1 MSAIAVSAKAILCQ
15 HDRAARLAIRLRK
28 GQEVAGSILLHALD
42 TFSQKK
48 QKETKSLQA
57 DRLVVY
63 QSTYS
68 LALCLAPNLLDEGV
82 ESRPTLL
89 AELLF
94 QTKHEELV

>member
-1 MSAIAVSAKAILCQ
+1 MSRDAGHNCLNASFASLSADGASL
-15 HDRAARLAIRLRK
+15 IRLRK
-28 GQEVAGSILLHALD
+28 GRRKELSACTWCLFA
-42 TFSQKK
+42 KK
-48 QKETKSLQA
+48 TKSLQA

-68 LALCLAPNLLDEGV
+68 LALCLAPNLLDEGL

-94 QTKHEELV
+94 ETKRYKLV

>member
-1 MSAIAVSAKAILCQ
+1 MQS
-15 HDRAARLAIRLRK
+15 RRLLP
-28 GQEVAGSILLHALD
+28 
-42 TFSQKK
+42 
-48 QKETKSLQA
+48 KETKSLQA
-57 DRLVVY
+57 NRLVVY

-68 LALCLAPNLLDEGV
+68 LALCLAPNLLDVGV

>member
-1 MSAIAVSAKAILCQ
+1 MQS
-15 HDRAARLAIRLRK
+15 
-28 GQEVAGSILLHALD
+28 
-42 TFSQKK
+42 TPFP
-48 QKETKSLQA
+48 KETRSLQA

-63 QSTYS
+63 QGTYS

-94 QTKHEELV
+94 QTKRQELV